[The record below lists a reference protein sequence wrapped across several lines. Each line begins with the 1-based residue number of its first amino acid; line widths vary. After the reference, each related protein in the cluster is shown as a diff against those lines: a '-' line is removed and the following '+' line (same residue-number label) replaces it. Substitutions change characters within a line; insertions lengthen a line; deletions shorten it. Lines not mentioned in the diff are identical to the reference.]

1 MNMSFAWHPLY
12 QALNADRPE
21 SGHCCSD
28 RDSYRA
34 LGVDV
39 DATPKRHPLQRRRT
53 KLLAAIPASMSV
65 FHALMRR
72 PAGWNRR
79 DPGASDTAAEGVPD
93 HVIVLDER
101 ELRDAS

>member
-1 MNMSFAWHPLY
+1 MNMGFAWHPLY
-12 QALNADRPE
+12 QALDADRPE

-28 RDSYRA
+28 REYYRA

-65 FHALMRR
+65 FRALMRR
-72 PAGWNRR
+72 PAGGTVVILAPRTER
-79 DPGASDTAAEGVPD
+79 PKVPD

>member
-1 MNMSFAWHPLY
+1 MNMGFAWLPTY
-12 QALNADRPE
+12 EGFNADRPE

-28 RDSYRA
+28 RDYYRS

-53 KLLAAIPASMSV
+53 KLIAAIPASMSV
-65 FHALMRR
+65 FRALMRK
-72 PAGWNRR
+72 PAGGTVVILVTRAKR
-79 DPGASDTAAEGVPD
+79 PTVPD
-93 HVIVLDER
+93 DVVVLDER

>member
-1 MNMSFAWHPLY
+1 MNMGSAWLPTY

-28 RDSYRA
+28 RDFYRA

-39 DATPKRHPLQRRRT
+39 DATPKRHPFLRRRI
-53 KLLAAIPASMSV
+53 KLFAAIPASMSV
-65 FHALMRR
+65 FRALMRK
-72 PAGWNRR
+72 PAGGTVVILVPRTER
-79 DPGASDTAAEGVPD
+79 PTVPD
-93 HVIVLDER
+93 DVIVLDER